1 MALPRLSTVL
11 LLLLL
16 AVAQGQLWL
25 GEGGLPQVMRLQ
37 AQLDAQKQRNEAQ
50 RAANQ
55 GLVAEVDDLRQGL
68 EMVEERARADLG
80 MVKPDEILVQY
91 APPGAP
97 PSAASSAPSNVATR
111 APRP

>member
-25 GEGGLPQVMRLQ
+25 GDGGLPQVMRLQ

-55 GLVAEVDDLRQGL
+55 RLVAEVDDLRQGL

-91 APPGAP
+91 APSGAP
-97 PSAASSAPSNVATR
+97 SSAPSR
-111 APRP
+111 APSSAAARTPRP

>member
-1 MALPRLSTVL
+1 MRFVTIA

-16 AVAQGQLWL
+16 AGVQAGLWL

-37 AQLDAQKQRNEAQ
+37 AQLDGKLKANAELKRANE
-50 RAANQ
+50 RL
-55 GLVAEVDDLRQGL
+55 GAEVEDLRQGL

-91 APPGAP
+91 AAK
-97 PSAASSAPSNVATR
+97 R
-111 APRP
+111 